1 MNNELHRETDQEYFG
16 VGSRDRTLYFRCTRC
31 AWLAYD
37 FEVNIGP
44 DAKQII
50 CNRCAGYQPISL
62 EDRYFGRGGEF
73 KALNDD
79 ID

>member
-1 MNNELHRETDQEYFG
+1 MNDKRHTDSDQDFREQ
-16 VGSRDRTLYFRCTRC
+16 VSRDRTLYFRCTRC

-37 FEVNIGP
+37 FEVSIGP

-50 CNRCAGYQPISL
+50 CNRCAGYLPMSM
-62 EDRYFGRGGEF
+62 EDRYYGRGGEF
-73 KALNDD
+73 RALNDD

>member
-1 MNNELHRETDQEYFG
+1 MDDKLCREAGQEVFG
-16 VGSRDRTLYFRCTRC
+16 EDRRDRILYFRCTRC

-37 FEVNIGP
+37 FEVKIGP

-62 EDRYFGRGGEF
+62 EGRYFGRGGEF